1 MVTRSQRQSKSIYLH
16 LLFGFRSFEGHN
28 MILYELKVKACLL
41 QLGIT
46 HHITNE
52 PMLLLKTFA
61 LKNKSDIM
69 L

>member
-16 LLFGFRSFEGHN
+16 LFDFRSFEGHN

-52 PMLLLKTFA
+52 PMFLLKTFA
-61 LKNKSDIM
+61 VKNKSNIM